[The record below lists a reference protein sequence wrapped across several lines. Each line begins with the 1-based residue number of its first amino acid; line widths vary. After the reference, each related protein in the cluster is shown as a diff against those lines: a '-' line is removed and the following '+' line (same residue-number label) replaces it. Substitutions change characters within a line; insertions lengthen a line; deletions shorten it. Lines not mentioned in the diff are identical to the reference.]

1 MQEKKQHP
9 WFSSDLSLLSS
20 YLPKYWVNSST
31 SAPRQFGLVQMEG
44 AELTVQVSR
53 EGRRS
58 DHLYAFTLFDG
69 INSFGVDFGVDTEE
83 GLL

>member
-1 MQEKKQHP
+1 
-9 WFSSDLSLLSS
+9 
-20 YLPKYWVNSST
+20 
-31 SAPRQFGLVQMEG
+31 MEG